1 MNQDDLTDFI
11 KFNLTASELAEAV
24 AQLYNRYPCFKK
36 IDSIAARLKE
46 DLVRPDGV
54 MANIN
59 SQGIAWAVKDL
70 IFAFTRIA
78 SAYTILK
85 GYVYNTPEG
94 LNKIKRE
101 FGPGFEESFIQWQ
114 HATKEFEKHLIP
126 AFIRLDRLNQSN
138 NQRNNT
144 ISSRKSMDKRN
155 NFKDE
160 LLENLMSDQLKN
172 IIKGRDI
179 DLDLFL
185 CENKKPKKVDI
196 KTKPMDQIL
205 SEDGGYY
212 KTYYKTGTFKPL
224 YRPNEIIK
232 NDLKD
237 VGIEKNIL
245 SKSTSFVTSTPK
257 LAKFAINTDKEKN
270 ILENELKINNG
281 CDFSCLWNNDFDN
294 HFNHL
299 DKFNFLL
306 DKIRNIDEA
315 KYFLNYQFTINYV
328 SLLFCI
334 YEVFKPLLRGFS
346 YSIPEFLYIFKL

>member
-1 MNQDDLTDFI
+1 M
-11 KFNLTASELAEAV
+11 TASELAEAV

-94 LNKIKRE
+94 LNKIKRQ

-138 NQRNNT
+138 NQRNN
-144 ISSRKSMDKRN
+144 SSSKKPMDKKN
-155 NFKDE
+155 NCKEDS
-160 LLENLMSDQLKN
+160 LENLMSDQLKN

-179 DLDLFL
+179 DLELFL
-185 CENKKPKKVDI
+185 CESKRTKKIDI

-212 KTYYKTGTFKPL
+212 KTYYKTGTFRPL

-237 VGIEKNIL
+237 VGIEKNSW
-245 SKSTSFVTSTPK
+245 SKSPSFVTSTPK
-257 LAKFAINTDKEKN
+257 MTRSVNNTEKEKKT
-270 ILENELKINNG
+270 LENQTKMTNCCNSINVWND
-281 CDFSCLWNNDFDN
+281 DFLNPLN
-294 HFNHL
+294 HMEKL
-299 DKFNFLL
+299 NFLL
-306 DKIRNIDEA
+306 DKIRNVDEA

-328 SLLFCI
+328 SLI
-334 YEVFKPLLRGFS
+334 
-346 YSIPEFLYIFKL
+346 FLSFFL

>member
-1 MNQDDLTDFI
+1 
-11 KFNLTASELAEAV
+11 
-24 AQLYNRYPCFKK
+24 
-36 IDSIAARLKE
+36 
-46 DLVRPDGV
+46 

-101 FGPGFEESFIQWQ
+101 FGPGFEDSFIQWQ
-114 HATKEFEKHLIP
+114 HATKEFEKHLVP
-126 AFIRLDRLNQSN
+126 AFIRLDRMNQLN
-138 NQRNNT
+138 NQRNNLT
-144 ISSRKSMDKRN
+144 SRKSMDKKN
-155 NFKDE
+155 NIKED

-185 CENKKPKKVDI
+185 CEKRKTKKVDI
-196 KTKPMDQIL
+196 KTKPLDQIL

-245 SKSTSFVTSTPK
+245 SKTTSFVTSTPK
-257 LAKFAINTDKEKN
+257 LAKFAVNTDKEK
-270 ILENELKINNG
+270 ILLESEIKIKNG
-281 CDFSCLWNNDFDN
+281 CDFSSLWNDDFINRFD
-294 HFNHL
+294 HSEKL
-299 DKFNFLL
+299 NFLL
-306 DKIRNIDEA
+306 DEIKKIDEA
-315 KYFLNYQFTINYV
+315 KYFFNHQFTINYV
-328 SLLFCI
+328 SFFDYICIVSKFKGESFC
-334 YEVFKPLLRGFS
+334 
-346 YSIPEFLYIFKL
+346 